1 MLIFIDES
9 GFDRRNALRKYA
21 YSWRGQPAKSHKLL
35 ARGKRLS
42 AIAFM
47 NVSGIVDCK
56 LEYGSVDGDVFYDTV
71 QKYLLPHLMPFDGVN
86 CNSVVVMDN
95 AAIHHV
101 DGIAS
106 MIQGV
111 GSLAIF
117 LPAYSPDYNPIEEV
131 FSKVKT
137 LMKSYETLLEME
149 EMDVEDIVLAAF
161 SAITKEDC
169 LNWIQNCE
177 IYN

>member
-1 MLIFIDES
+1 
-9 GFDRRNALRKYA
+9 
-21 YSWRGQPAKSHKLL
+21 
-35 ARGKRLS
+35 
-42 AIAFM
+42 
-47 NVSGIVDCK
+47 
-56 LEYGSVDGDVFYDTV
+56 
-71 QKYLLPHLMPFDGVN
+71 
-86 CNSVVVMDN
+86 
-95 AAIHHV
+95 
-101 DGIAS
+101 

-117 LPAYSPDYNPIEEV
+117 LPPYSPDYNPIEEA

-149 EMDVEDIVLAAF
+149 EMDMEDIILTAF
-161 SAITKEDC
+161 SAIIKEDC